1 MTVRVRFFAAARER
15 VGASAIDV
23 ERSGARTVAELIG
36 VLART
41 RGADLA
47 AMLSAPGIRFAVNQ
61 ELVERDAAIADGDE
75 VAFMPP
81 VTGG

>member
-15 VGASAIDV
+15 IGASAIDV
-23 ERSGARTVAELIG
+23 ELGAARSVMELIG

-47 AMLSAPGIRFAVNQ
+47 AVLSAPGTRFAVNQ
-61 ELVERDAAIADGDE
+61 TLVDGDAEIADGDE